1 MNRFTDTP
9 FTHTLSKVAMVFC
22 FVLGLVATAQAL
34 PQEATDVDMKTCK
47 FISRVSGNSGYGKNN
62 DWKGA
67 AKIAALKQ
75 AEGLG
80 ASDVVWGRYSP
91 VGAFNGQVDGK
102 VYVCGDSHAPIQAS
116 INHQ

>member
-1 MNRFTDTP
+1 MTCFTDTLFNYTSP
-9 FTHTLSKVAMVFC
+9 KVVVFC
-22 FVLGLVATAQAL
+22 CLLGLVTSAQAL
-34 PQEATDVDMKTCK
+34 PREATLTDVIACR
-47 FISRVSGNSGYGKNN
+47 FLSRVSGDSGYGKNN

-67 AKIAALKQ
+67 AKIAALKR

-102 VYVCGDSHAPIQAS
+102 VYVCGDNHAPIQAS